1 MPEPSD
7 HPPASDEAFHRALAD
22 LLEALARGEP
32 VDPAAWRARFP
43 GFDAELADF
52 LAARAAVEG
61 AAAPLRRAAPDDRTP
76 TAPPGAPPR
85 HGAAPPPPPL
95 GALGNYELLEELGKG
110 GMGRVYKAR
119 DTVLGRLVAVKVLR
133 AGELEAESTRLRFR
147 TEAEAVARLD
157 HPNIVPVYEVGDH
170 GGRPYLVMGLVEG
183 GSLGNHLPR
192 FGQDPRAAA
201 ALVATL
207 ARAVHHAHQRGVLHR
222 DLKPGNVLLQARG
235 LQPLGLAVPKIAD
248 FGLAKLLGADAKLTR
263 TGDLLGTPS
272 YMAPEQA
279 GGSAGAV
286 TTATDVHGLG
296 AILYAL
302 LTGRPPF
309 AGGSLLETLEQV
321 KGRDPVAPRRLNARV
336 DRDLETVCLTCLA
349 KDPHRRYGSAEALA
363 DDLERWLACRT
374 IVARPSTPPQRLA
387 RWVRRRPA
395 ASALVLVSALALL
408 GGLAGSLWHN
418 REQGRT
424 LHELGQALGESG
436 RLRKEGLA
444 REDRL
449 RQLLYVAD
457 VKAAKAAWDWGN
469 FAQAREL
476 LDRQRPAEGEEDLR
490 GFEWY
495 WLWACCQPEKASF
508 QAHDGGLLCAAV
520 SPDERFL
527 VTGDHKGAVKVWDLA
542 GLREVASLV
551 GHTDEVQ
558 RAAFSRDG
566 RALATCSKD
575 RTIRLW
581 EVATWR
587 QAARLE
593 GHLMTVTSVAFSPDG
608 ALLASCDR
616 DRRITLWQ
624 LPQGRPL
631 RTWLGHEDVV
641 HDVGFTPDGRTLVS
655 VGKDNSARLWEV
667 ASGRELRKLS
677 QDTGKLLRLA
687 VSADGRTLAT
697 GGYDHQVQ
705 LWKLAEASGPINL
718 AGSNTRSL
726 AFSPDSTVLAGVG
739 SDGFLSFWTV
749 GPGGGETAAPRVT
762 HLGEGGVK
770 EVAFAHGGATVVLG
784 LEGGVVRLWDRD
796 RFRGWEVLA
805 ASPSDIIE
813 VAFSPDGRQAAWV
826 TDEGSVHL
834 WDMAARRPVRAH
846 RLTGSPT
853 PNVLFGP
860 AGQILAAASQSS
872 IQVWDTGTGQEV
884 LSLKGHKAGVNG
896 IAFSPAGDLLAASFS
911 DGSVGLWEY
920 PSGVLRSTFP
930 AHASSCLSVA
940 FADDQSLVVTGADGT
955 VSLWDPR
962 TGLRKALL
970 EGHGHSVEE
979 LDVTPDGRVLASGDL
994 AGVMK
999 LWDLKSGRE
1008 LWASQRRRGHVR
1020 GMALAPDGRTLASC
1034 RDGTMKLWHAATGQ
1048 ELFSLPGDTPHRGVT
1063 FSPDGRT
1070 LLAGIDSRGAGSP
1083 AAVCVWKGDAPG
1095 R

>member
-1 MPEPSD
+1 M
-7 HPPASDEAFHRALAD
+7 
-22 LLEALARGEP
+22 
-32 VDPAAWRARFP
+32 
-43 GFDAELADF
+43 
-52 LAARAAVEG
+52 
-61 AAAPLRRAAPDDRTP
+61 
-76 TAPPGAPPR
+76 
-85 HGAAPPPPPL
+85 
-95 GALGNYELLEELGKG
+95 
-110 GMGRVYKAR
+110 
-119 DTVLGRLVAVKVLR
+119 
-133 AGELEAESTRLRFR
+133 
-147 TEAEAVARLD
+147 
-157 HPNIVPVYEVGDH
+157 
-170 GGRPYLVMGLVEG
+170 
-183 GSLGNHLPR
+183 
-192 FGQDPRAAA
+192 
-201 ALVATL
+201 
-207 ARAVHHAHQRGVLHR
+207 
-222 DLKPGNVLLQARG
+222 
-235 LQPLGLAVPKIAD
+235 
-248 FGLAKLLGADAKLTR
+248 
-263 TGDLLGTPS
+263 
-272 YMAPEQA
+272 
-279 GGSAGAV
+279 
-286 TTATDVHGLG
+286 
-296 AILYAL
+296 
-302 LTGRPPF
+302 
-309 AGGSLLETLEQV
+309 
-321 KGRDPVAPRRLNARV
+321 

-349 KDPHRRYGSAEALA
+349 KDPHRRYGSAGALA

-374 IVARPSTPPQRLA
+374 IVARPSTAPQRLA
-387 RWVRRRPA
+387 KWVRRRPA
-395 ASALVLVSALALL
+395 AAALVLVSALALL
-408 GGLAGSLWHN
+408 EGLAGSLWHN

-424 LHELGQALGESG
+424 FTELEQALGESD

-457 VKAAKAAWDWGN
+457 VKTAKAAWDCGN
-469 FAQAREL
+469 LAQARVL
-476 LDRQRPAEGEEDLR
+476 LHLQRPAEGKEDLR

-495 WLWACCQPEKASF
+495 WLWACCHLEKASF

-520 SPDERFL
+520 SPDDRFL

-542 GLREVASLV
+542 GLREVASLG

-566 RALATCSKD
+566 RTLATCSKD

-587 QAARLE
+587 QRALLE
-593 GHLMTVTSVAFSPDG
+593 GHRMTVTSVAFSPDG

-641 HDVGFTPDGRTLVS
+641 HDVGFTPDGRTLIS
-655 VGKDNSARLWEV
+655 VGKDNNARLWEV

-677 QDTGKLLRLA
+677 QYTGKLLRLA
-687 VSADGRTLAT
+687 ISADGRTLAT

-705 LWKLAEASGPINL
+705 LWQLAEASGPINL
-718 AGSNTRSL
+718 PGSSTRSV

-739 SDGFLSFWTV
+739 GAGFLHLWTV
-749 GPGGGETAAPRVT
+749 GPGGGETTEPRVT
-762 HLGEGGVK
+762 HLGEGTVR

-784 LEGGVVRLWDRD
+784 HEGGMVRLWDRD
-796 RFRGWEVLA
+796 RFRGWGLLA
-805 ASPSDIIE
+805 ASPSE
-813 VAFSPDGRQAAWV
+813 VLAVAFSPDGRQAAWV

-834 WDMAARRPVRAH
+834 WDVTARRPVRAH
-846 RLTGSPT
+846 RLPDSPT

-860 AGQILAAASQSS
+860 SGQVLAAASQKS

-884 LSLKGHKAGVNG
+884 LSLKGHNDAVHG
-896 IAFSPAGDLLAASFS
+896 IAFSPAGDLLAAAFG
-911 DGSVGLWEY
+911 DGLVRLWEY
-920 PSGVLRSTFP
+920 PSGVLHSTYP
-930 AHASSCLSVA
+930 AHASSCLGVA
-940 FADDQSLVVTGADGT
+940 FADDQSLAVTGADGT

-962 TGLRKALL
+962 TGRRKALL

-994 AGVMK
+994 AGVIK

-1008 LWASQRRRGHVR
+1008 RWASQRRRGNVR

-1034 RDGTMKLWHAATGQ
+1034 RDGTVKLWHAATGQ

-1070 LLAGIDSRGAGSP
+1070 LLAGTDSRVAGSP
-1083 AAVCVWKGDAPG
+1083 AEVRVWRGDAPG